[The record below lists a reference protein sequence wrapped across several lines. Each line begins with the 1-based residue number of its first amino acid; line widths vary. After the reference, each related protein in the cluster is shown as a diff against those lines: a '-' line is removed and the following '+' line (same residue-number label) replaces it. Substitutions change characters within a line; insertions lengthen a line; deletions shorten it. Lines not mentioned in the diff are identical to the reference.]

1 MDDDTPETR
10 LDPAKII
17 RLGTMVDTLLKEV
30 RQMQPDADAPADDRV
45 ERPRDAGA
53 GQLIEGGEPCADHA
67 PREHVLREAPTSL
80 PFADREHS
88 LRLFALTTFGPRGE
102 HATRG
107 MVDQRFLTRL
117 PPGSLLVNTARGE
130 VVAPRAVF
138 GRLAAAWEDGDEE
151 TLAGLVHGDGL
162 RVTAGPSGGRVNHY
176 SPSQAYYYFRNVFRA
191 HRTLLFEFEMMQDAT
206 AGERVHGMAT
216 WKRRRPDSEHVEVLK
231 LVCTLVRED
240 DAWKLAEINTIR

>member
-1 MDDDTPETR
+1 MPLVNAFPR
-10 LDPAKII
+10 RRALPVGPA
-17 RLGTMVDTLLKEV
+17 G
-30 RQMQPDADAPADDRV
+30 
-45 ERPRDAGA
+45 
-53 GQLIEGGEPCADHA
+53 
-67 PREHVLREAPTSL
+67 
-80 PFADREHS
+80 
-88 LRLFALTTFGPRGE
+88 FG
-102 HATRG
+102 
-107 MVDQRFLTRL
+107 L
-117 PPGSLLVNTARGE
+117 LLVVGLLVVGSAHPAVARIVKERDGE